1 MRGDASSPTQATK
14 HEVEDPPY
22 RRVPR
27 KFAVPDSR
35 EGDESHRN
43 AGALSDST
51 RTLAAEGAEGAI
63 SRRKRLECLTERE
76 RECCVLSVPNR
87 RAAS

>member
-27 KFAVPDSR
+27 KFAVTDSR